1 LKKRH
6 GVLGLL
12 CCVSVITF
20 VDRLA
25 IPVAAAGIRADLRLS
40 PEQWGW
46 VLSAYVLANAVF
58 EIPSGAFGDRHG
70 QRLELTR
77 IVSWWSVFTAVTGWC
92 RNFWQ
97 IAASRFLFGV
107 GAAGAYPN
115 AAGVIS
121 RWFPKREHAQAQ
133 GFVWAASRLGGA
145 LAPLALVPFAA
156 RFGWRAIF
164 WLLGAVGIVWAVVWR
179 WWFRD
184 SPEEMDGITAGELVE
199 IGSADGERA
208 SVPWARLVRLPHLWL
223 IVAAYFCYAFGSW
236 FYFGWFTTWLVRGAG
251 FSVAQMGVFA
261 SFPFVMG
268 IAGNLA
274 GGAMAERMVERY
286 GRRSSYRWIAA
297 VCLVVTAGILLAM
310 SLVRDHRAIVA
321 LATVGFGVMDLM
333 LPAAWAMCM
342 SLGGQFGGTATG
354 MMNTAGNLGGWVCTV
369 AFGYLV
375 GMTGD
380 YNLPVR
386 AIAGMVL
393 VAAILF
399 VRVDCTQGLQDDLR
413 VSRPA

>member
-1 LKKRH
+1 MKKRH

-25 IPVAAAGIRADLRLS
+25 IPVAATGIRADLRLS
-40 PEQWGW
+40 PEEWGW

-58 EIPSGAFGDRHG
+58 EIPSGAFGDRRG

-77 IVSWWSVFTAVTGWC
+77 ISVWWSAFTALTGWC
-92 RNFWQ
+92 RSFWQ
-97 IAASRFLFGV
+97 VVGSRFLFGM

-145 LAPLALVPFAA
+145 LAPLLLVPFAA

-164 WLLGAVGIVWAVVWR
+164 WMLGAVGIVWALVWR

-184 SPEEMDGITAGELVE
+184 SPEAMEGITAGELME
-199 IGSADGERA
+199 IGSFEREER
-208 SVPWARLVRLPHLWL
+208 SVPWARLARLPHLWL

-236 FYFGWFTTWLVRGAG
+236 FYFGWFATWLVRGAG

-268 IAGNLA
+268 VVGNLA
-274 GGAMAERMVERY
+274 GGVLGERMVERF
-286 GRRSSYRWIAA
+286 GRKTSYRWIASVA
-297 VCLVVTAGILLAM
+297 LVVTAGILLAM
-310 SLVRDHRAIVA
+310 SAVRSHAAIVA

-375 GMTGD
+375 GMSGD

-386 AIAGMVL
+386 VIAAMVL
-393 VAAILF
+393 VAAVLF
-399 VRVDCTQGLQDDLR
+399 ARVDCTRGLQDDLR
-413 VSRPA
+413 VSRVG